1 MNKMY
6 RIFILC
12 LSMIFVGFLA
22 AAQAQEIG
30 DIVWEDH
37 FDDPVNDYLL
47 NNVGWMYFGEEDGL
61 VGQEVSQTEEGTA
74 WIKSGIFSTVIGAS
88 IIQTNGVDYIDPN
101 DYDGSI
107 DRIKKQNPNVP
118 ANQDLT
124 FQVNFTKFTLVEG
137 GTYPMGTFFIL
148 GTRMFNPDTGRGY
161 GDPIEDSTYVLYISP
176 LTDQVNVAKF
186 WGDLAV
192 LNPAGWTYFAEPASY
207 DFDLNV
213 PYWVEFYLYEGD
225 LKVKIWEGDLA
236 DGALEPWLIEVTDP
250 EPWVRGTFTEFGM
263 LGDPL
268 VDGDEMELDNI
279 VMREIT
285 AANALET
292 VETTLPAK
300 FALANNYPNP
310 FNPQTTIEF
319 SLEKTSEVTLT
330 VYSITGQLVR
340 TLVNS
345 NMEAGS
351 HQVTFNG
358 RDDLGH
364 ALASGVYF
372 YQLQTTDNIATQKMI
387 LMK

>member
-1 MNKMY
+1 
-6 RIFILC
+6 
-12 LSMIFVGFLA
+12 
-22 AAQAQEIG
+22 
-30 DIVWEDH
+30 
-37 FDDPVNDYLL
+37 
-47 NNVGWMYFGEEDGL
+47 
-61 VGQEVSQTEEGTA
+61 
-74 WIKSGIFSTVIGAS
+74 
-88 IIQTNGVDYIDPN
+88 
-101 DYDGSI
+101 
-107 DRIKKQNPNVP
+107 
-118 ANQDLT
+118 
-124 FQVNFTKFTLVEG
+124 
-137 GTYPMGTFFIL
+137 
-148 GTRMFNPDTGRGY
+148 
-161 GDPIEDSTYVLYISP
+161 
-176 LTDQVNVAKF
+176 
-186 WGDLAV
+186 
-192 LNPAGWTYFAEPASY
+192 
-207 DFDLNV
+207 
-213 PYWVEFYLYEGD
+213 
-225 LKVKIWEGDLA
+225 
-236 DGALEPWLIEVTDP
+236 
-250 EPWVRGTFTEFGM
+250 
-263 LGDPL
+263 
-268 VDGDEMELDNI
+268 
-279 VMREIT
+279 MREIT